1 MRDFLKKMH
10 EAIDAGMTLKE
21 FAKSID
27 KTPRQVHGMKHNYVK
42 KGVKLPKFP
51 HPERLDTKRDF

>member
-27 KTPRQVHGMKHNYVK
+27 KTPDKYMV
-42 KGVKLPKFP
+42 
-51 HPERLDTKRDF
+51 